1 MQFVHGMSGAPIG
14 PKVLAAMVGISVA
27 ILFGTCGSPPSPP
40 PSSTKVA
47 VTSTATASVVLPSAP
62 SAGDCPVT
70 KANGSPP
77 PEDPGEPDF
86 HFGNGRLASEFW
98 PNGVVVARREFI
110 QPDGTIAVKFPW
122 WRAVGQV
129 VGPVEISGRRLDGSS
144 PPLDSFVPTEG
155 YTDSGFTPS
164 TLIFPVVGCWEVT
177 GTVGEDSLTFV
188 TLVVRPEASS

>member
-1 MQFVHGMSGAPIG
+1 M
-14 PKVLAAMVGISVA
+14 
-27 ILFGTCGSPPSPP
+27 
-40 PSSTKVA
+40 
-47 VTSTATASVVLPSAP
+47 
-62 SAGDCPVT
+62 
-70 KANGSPP
+70 
-77 PEDPGEPDF
+77 
-86 HFGNGRLASEFW
+86 
-98 PNGVVVARREFI
+98 
-110 QPDGTIAVKFPW
+110 KFPW